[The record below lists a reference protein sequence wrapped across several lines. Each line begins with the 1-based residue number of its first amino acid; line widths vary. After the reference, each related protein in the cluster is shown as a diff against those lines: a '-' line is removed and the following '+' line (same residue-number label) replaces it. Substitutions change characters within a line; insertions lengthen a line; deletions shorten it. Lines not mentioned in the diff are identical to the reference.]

1 MSRIL
6 PLICCDKLPV
16 YRWTFYKND
25 DLKNKENTVIAVRN
39 KIKHLEETLDNASTK
54 KERKKIQREVKKLKN
69 KLESGVDGAPGF
81 TAPFGYL
88 DEDAYLFTKKDRVMS
103 IFDVIFRYG
112 TNNIASPGWV
122 NDVIPRS
129 IIHHG
134 EFHFIQRQRGM
145 DKDSEDDVIAKHM
158 KSNSETISKE
168 RKTEANAGERTRN
181 QMRIDDISIAEEL
194 IGKEETIIDSD
205 LMLIVKETDPDKI
218 ELALDELKDSYKDHA
233 VKGIMTIR
241 KTGEQLNS
249 LRNILKEPHSDP
261 RHNSD
266 PTTIAAS
273 RLFLPSSGFSD
284 ENGEDIGYD
293 MMAILPK
300 QHALINFVD
309 VKNAVIF
316 SGGISAKGTF
326 SNTGIRP
333 TSIEFG
339 GSALATVIGRSFWL
353 GDSEKGYYGRRTHHI
368 MLSDFD
374 YRLPNSLSFDMRKE
388 AINPFEVFGTPETVE
403 DDFKANFKKAIN
415 MMMLLSEINEDDDEA
430 KYARTDLETLLRRW
444 YNEIAGGGG
453 LYTKDPKNNPLRAQ
467 RVLADRQHEKY
478 PLPTEFLPTLLNN
491 VSEQSNKG
499 DRARDRAEF
508 LYKKM
513 NGAFED
519 NPAIFDAHT
528 TLPDIFTRDQRNI
541 YYDLSQV
548 SRDMKVR
555 GALLINTLSYVVNRA
570 LDGETIIIHGLDR
583 VDINEEMIL
592 DYQKIMKRRGIGKI
606 IVFEESENSKIN
618 PETFSRFVGRLNT
631 QDLVCVGGLSEVDIN
646 NIKWFQGLPET
657 VVSRLIKQEDGNFF
671 IYRKKDRLS
680 TVIKTNIQF

>member
-1 MSRIL
+1 M
-6 PLICCDKLPV
+6 
-16 YRWTFYKND
+16 
-25 DLKNKENTVIAVRN
+25 KNKKTFLTSIKLFSISSKNKNNSSKIEENKIVVVRN
-39 KIKHLEETLDNASTK
+39 KIKNLEETLDTAATK
-54 KERKKIQREVKKLKN
+54 KERKKIQKEIRKLKT
-69 KLESGVDGAPGF
+69 KLESGIDGSPGF

-112 TNNIASPGWV
+112 TNNLTSPGWV
-122 NDVIPRS
+122 NDVIPRNV
-129 IIHHG
+129 IHHG

-145 DKDSEDDVIAKHM
+145 DKDSEEDVIAKHM

-168 RKTEANAGERTRN
+168 RQTDPNAGERTRN
-181 QMRIDDISIAEEL
+181 QMRVDDIAIAEEL
-194 IGKEETIIDSD
+194 IGQEETIVDSD
-205 LMLIVKETDPDKI
+205 LMLIIKESNPDKV
-218 ELALDELKDSYKDHA
+218 ELALDELKDSYKDYA

-266 PTTIAAS
+266 PITVAAS

-284 ENGEDIGYD
+284 ENGEDVGYD
-293 MMAILPK
+293 LMAILPN

-309 VKNAVIF
+309 IKNAVIF
-316 SGGISAKGTF
+316 SGGISAKGSF
-326 SNTGIRP
+326 SSIGIRP
-333 TSIEFG
+333 TAIEFG

-353 GDSEKGYYGRRTHHI
+353 GDAEKGFYGRRTHHI
-368 MLSDFD
+368 MLNDFD
-374 YRLPNSLSFDMRKE
+374 YRLPNSLSFDMREE

-415 MMMLLSEINEDDDEA
+415 MMMLLSGINEDEEEA
-430 KYARTDLETLLRRW
+430 KYAQTDLEDLLRRW
-444 YNEIAGGGG
+444 YNEIASGGG

-467 RVLADRQHEKY
+467 RVLADGQHDKY
-478 PLPTEFLPTLLNN
+478 PLPTEFLSTLLNN
-491 VSEQSNKG
+491 VSEKSNEGEK
-499 DRARDRAEF
+499 ARDRANY

-513 NGAFED
+513 SGAFED
-519 NPAIFDAHT
+519 NPSVFDSHT

-541 YYDLSQV
+541 YYDLSKV

-570 LDGETIIIHGLDR
+570 LDGETIIIHGLDS
-583 VDINEEMIL
+583 VDIKEEMIL

-606 IVFEESENSKIN
+606 IVFEESENSEIN
-618 PETFSRFVGRLNT
+618 PEKFSRFVGRLNT
-631 QDLVCVGGLSEVDIN
+631 QDLVCVGGLSELDVKN
-646 NIKWFQGLPET
+646 VKWFQGLPQT
-657 VVSRLIKQEDGNFF
+657 VISQLIKQEDGNFF

-680 TVIKTNIQF
+680 TVVRTNIQL

>member
-1 MSRIL
+1 
-6 PLICCDKLPV
+6 
-16 YRWTFYKND
+16 
-25 DLKNKENTVIAVRN
+25 
-39 KIKHLEETLDNASTK
+39 
-54 KERKKIQREVKKLKN
+54 
-69 KLESGVDGAPGF
+69 
-81 TAPFGYL
+81 
-88 DEDAYLFTKKDRVMS
+88 
-103 IFDVIFRYG
+103 
-112 TNNIASPGWV
+112 
-122 NDVIPRS
+122 
-129 IIHHG
+129 
-134 EFHFIQRQRGM
+134 M

-168 RKTEANAGERTRN
+168 RKTESNAGERTRN
-181 QMRIDDISIAEEL
+181 QMRVDDISIAEEL

-293 MMAILPK
+293 LMAILPK

-415 MMMLLSEINEDDDEA
+415 MMMLLSEINEEDDEA

-453 LYTKDPKNNPLRAQ
+453 LYTKDPKNNP
-467 RVLADRQHEKY
+467 
-478 PLPTEFLPTLLNN
+478 
-491 VSEQSNKG
+491 
-499 DRARDRAEF
+499 
-508 LYKKM
+508 
-513 NGAFED
+513 
-519 NPAIFDAHT
+519 
-528 TLPDIFTRDQRNI
+528 
-541 YYDLSQV
+541 
-548 SRDMKVR
+548 
-555 GALLINTLSYVVNRA
+555 
-570 LDGETIIIHGLDR
+570 
-583 VDINEEMIL
+583 
-592 DYQKIMKRRGIGKI
+592 
-606 IVFEESENSKIN
+606 
-618 PETFSRFVGRLNT
+618 
-631 QDLVCVGGLSEVDIN
+631 
-646 NIKWFQGLPET
+646 
-657 VVSRLIKQEDGNFF
+657 
-671 IYRKKDRLS
+671 
-680 TVIKTNIQF
+680 